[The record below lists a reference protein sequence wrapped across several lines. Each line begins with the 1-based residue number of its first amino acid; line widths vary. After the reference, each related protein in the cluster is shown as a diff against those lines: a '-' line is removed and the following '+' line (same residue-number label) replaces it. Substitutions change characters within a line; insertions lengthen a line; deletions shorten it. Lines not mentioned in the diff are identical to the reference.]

1 MKYNLELL
9 HKHYID
15 TGKVVKQNHPTL
27 PLSIYNYSRT
37 TQYDGKWDRYTLAC
51 RGLVL
56 DNEGN
61 VIAKPFPKFF
71 NYEEIKDDKYAHC
84 EGCRR
89 VGMINCAHPE
99 ECGGWEMRSV
109 IPNESFEVYEKMD
122 GSLGIFFYYEEELSD
137 ERRYNIWFNNNYVT
151 GMERFFDP
159 NNLPDFDDPYY
170 EPTPKIKGEWH
181 MATRG
186 SFTSEQAIK
195 GMEIAKR
202 LNYDK
207 ICVPGYTYLFEIIY
221 PENRIVVDYG
231 KEERLVLLG
240 VMDKKGEE
248 FPYNEIKG
256 EGWDIV
262 MKYKTWGEDWETL
275 KKEISKDNEGYVIR
289 FSGGMRMKIKGE
301 EYVRLHRILT
311 NFSTKDIWE
320 LLRNNEPLEP
330 FLERVPDEFDDWVK
344 RIVMNL
350 KWGFYHIDERAGKLH
365 DGFRYGKYN
374 DRDPEP
380 TKKEFSEFV
389 MKQPEELRPILFKM
403 WDKAPYD
410 DIIWKLLKPKYE
422 KPFKTDTN

>member
-1 MKYNLELL
+1 MKYDLSILND
-9 HKHYID
+9 YID
-15 TGKVVKQNHPTL
+15 RGLVIKQDHPSL
-27 PLSIYNYSRT
+27 PLSIYNYSREC
-37 TQYDGKWDRYTLAC
+37 QYGGQWDDITLNC

-71 NYEEIKDDKYAHC
+71 NMEELSNAD
-84 EGCRR
+84 
-89 VGMINCAHPE
+89 
-99 ECGGWEMRSV
+99 
-109 IPNESFEVYEKMD
+109 IPNEPFEVYEKMD

-170 EPTPKIKGEWH
+170 EPTPKIKSEWH
-181 MATRG
+181 MTTRG

-256 EGWDIV
+256 DGWDIV

-289 FSGGMRMKIKGE
+289 FLGGMRMKIKGE

-344 RIVMNL
+344 RIMMNL

-380 TKKEFSEFV
+380 TKKEFAEFV

>member
-1 MKYNLELL
+1 MLND
-9 HKHYID
+9 YID
-15 TGKVVKQNHPTL
+15 RGLVIKQDHPSL
-27 PLSIYNYSRT
+27 PLSIYNYSREC
-37 TQYDGKWDRYTLAC
+37 QYNSQWDDITLNC

-61 VIAKPFPKFF
+61 VVAKPFPKFF
-71 NYEEIKDDKYAHC
+71 NMEELLDT
-84 EGCRR
+84 G
-89 VGMINCAHPE
+89 
-99 ECGGWEMRSV
+99 
-109 IPNESFEVYEKMD
+109 IPNESFEVFEKMD
-122 GSLGIFFYYEEELSD
+122 GSLGIFFYYERTLSLEE
-137 ERRYNIWFNNNYVT
+137 RYNIWFNNNYVT

-159 NNLPDFDDPYY
+159 NKLPDFDDPYY

-207 ICVPGYTYLFEIIY
+207 ICVLGYTYLFEIIY

-240 VMDKKGEE
+240 VMDKRGEE
-248 FPYNEIKG
+248 FPYSEIKG

-262 MKYKTWGEDWETL
+262 NKYDGVNDYTKL
-275 KKEISKDNEGYVIR
+275 KEMISNHEEGYVIR
-289 FSGGMRMKIKGE
+289 FSKGMRMKIKGE

-320 LLRNNEPLEP
+320 LLKNNEPMEP

-344 RIVMNL
+344 RIMMNL
-350 KWGFYHIDERAGKLH
+350 RWSFHHIDERVGKMY
-365 DGFRYGKYN
+365 DYFRYGKFN

-380 TKKEFSEFV
+380 TKKEFAEFV
-389 MKQPEELRPILFKM
+389 MKQSEELRPILFKM
-403 WDKAPYD
+403 WDKTPYD

-422 KPFKTDTN
+422 KPFKNETD